1 MPNFLPK
8 LDKRI
13 QEKDPEDVHE
23 DFRVWMTW
31 TQGRLPT
38 FSLLQRA
45 IVLSCEPCRDIR
57 YHNSNFL
64 YNIPL
69 KVLQKLFNENS
80 ILVVQT
86 VKQQEF
92 LQSILFLT
100 LGYLQ
105 KVNHRHDTNYQ
116 LSNLVRYLSV
126 DKSFPD
132 FHGIAVRSCQTR

>member
-105 KVNHRHDTNYQ
+105 KVNHRHNINTNYKI
-116 LSNLVRYLSV
+116 LS
-126 DKSFPD
+126 
-132 FHGIAVRSCQTR
+132 GICL